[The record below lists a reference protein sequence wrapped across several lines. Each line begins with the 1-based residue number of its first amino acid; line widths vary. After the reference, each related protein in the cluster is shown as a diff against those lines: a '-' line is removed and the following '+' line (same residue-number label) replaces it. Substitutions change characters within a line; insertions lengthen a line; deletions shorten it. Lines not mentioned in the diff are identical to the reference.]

1 MNRTSLAILSAT
13 VALVAATW
21 CIEPTAALAQSDAPD
36 TSGIKIDGEYGPFG
50 LTDVSKDGHRIDYL
64 IDVVHYFMFALFGG
78 WGIFFVYCLVRF
90 RKRAGHGA
98 NSESIKAKPAK
109 YSEIAVAV
117 IEAWLLLSFS
127 IPIWASVKNDIPMPT
142 DDDVV
147 RVRVMAEQFA
157 WNFHYPGADGKFGT
171 TAPENVD
178 TATNILGLDR
188 TGDGADDIVSSEL
201 HLPINKPVICE
212 LSSKDVIHSF
222 FIPVMRVK
230 QDVVPGMRIPVW
242 FEAVKE
248 GTYEIA
254 CAQLCGNNHYS
265 MRAILYLESQA
276 QYEAWLEEKSQPPEE
291 FDEDDL

>member
-1 MNRTSLAILSAT
+1 M
-13 VALVAATW
+13 
-21 CIEPTAALAQSDAPD
+21 
-36 TSGIKIDGEYGPFG
+36 
-50 LTDVSKDGHRIDYL
+50 
-64 IDVVHYFMFALFGG
+64 
-78 WGIFFVYCLVRF
+78 
-90 RKRAGHGA
+90 
-98 NSESIKAKPAK
+98 
-109 YSEIAVAV
+109 
-117 IEAWLLLSFS
+117 
-127 IPIWASVKNDIPMPT
+127 
-142 DDDVV
+142 
-147 RVRVMAEQFA
+147 
-157 WNFHYPGADGKFGT
+157 
-171 TAPENVD
+171 
-178 TATNILGLDR
+178 GLDR